1 MDEGKASTVEFSRFL
16 DIATSEHPNGRTQVQ
31 SSFTAKNSFGLEL
44 KFNISCL
51 LDENGFIEGN
61 ISEAR

>member
-1 MDEGKASTVEFSRFL
+1 M
-16 DIATSEHPNGRTQVQ
+16 QVQ